1 MAARILL
8 AVAVLA
14 ALAAVAFG
22 APMALSD
29 YVVRLLI
36 VTCINVVLV
45 TSMGLANGF
54 TGVFSLGQV
63 GFVGVGA
70 YVSGILTLTLADK
83 ASYLSD
89 LPGFLAHLEL
99 GFLPATLI
107 AGLICAGLAF
117 VVGWPLMRLSGHHV
131 SVATMGFMIIV
142 YIVIINADT
151 LTRGARTFVGVP
163 VTTTLP
169 WALGWAAVTVFVLAR
184 LIYSPLGLALRS
196 VREDTIAGQ
205 AVGLSVLW
213 TRLVAFIVGA
223 FFAGV
228 GGSLYGHYLGSFSAH
243 SFYFPLMI
251 NLIAMLVLGG
261 MGSVT
266 GAVAGV
272 VVVTILSELLRNLE
286 RGMDLGFATV
296 PPLFGAS
303 QVVLGVLFILVM
315 IFRPRGLVG
324 DRELTLTGLTR
335 LRAFSASAKDS
346 T

>member
-1 MAARILL
+1 MLRVITASVLIAIL
-8 AVAVLA
+8 VV
-14 ALAAVAFG
+14 VAFG
-22 APMALSD
+22 APATLSD
-29 YVVRLLI
+29 YMVRLMI

-45 TSMGLANGF
+45 SSMGLANGF

-70 YVSGILTLTLADK
+70 YASGILTLSLQDK
-83 ASYLSD
+83 ASYLPD
-89 LPGFLAHLEL
+89 LPAFLAHLEL
-99 GFLPATLI
+99 GFFPATI
-107 AGLICAGLAF
+107 IGGLLCAALAF

-142 YIVIINADT
+142 YIVIINANS
-151 LTRGARTFVGVP
+151 LTRGARTFVAVP

-169 WALGWAAVTVFVLAR
+169 WALGWAAVTIFVLGR
-184 LIYSPLGLALRS
+184 LIYSPIGLALRS

-205 AVGLSVLW
+205 AIGMSVLW
-213 TRLVAFIVGA
+213 TRLTAFIVGA

-228 GGSLYGHYLGSFSAH
+228 GGSLYAHYLGSFSAH

-261 MGSVT
+261 MGSLT
-266 GAVAGV
+266 GAVVGV
-272 VVVTILSELLRNLE
+272 LAVTILSELLRDLE
-286 RGMDLGFATV
+286 RGVNLGFVTL

-303 QVVLGVLFILVM
+303 QVVLGLLFILVM
-315 IFRPRGLVG
+315 IFRPNGLLG
-324 DRELTLTGLTR
+324 DRELTLAGLAR
-335 LRAFSASAKDS
+335 FRARSAPRKDS